1 MTTQHTPAPW
11 YWSDNVPDAPENYCT
26 IVDADGF
33 TIADPSPMSE
43 ADARL
48 IAAAPELLTALQNCV
63 NVLSMALPL
72 FGDESSD
79 DQDSRDEVESVLDTA
94 RAALAKA
101 TGDAA

>member
-48 IAAAPELLTALQNCV
+48 IAASPDLLIAL
-63 NVLSMALPL
+63 
-72 FGDESSD
+72 
-79 DQDSRDEVESVLDTA
+79 RDLLYATERTFNNRNER
-94 RAALAKA
+94 RAAFDAIAKA
-101 TGDAA
+101 TGGAV